1 MDRTRGLSYALLT
14 SVAVALGLLLLRRA
28 FSSAPS
34 VAYEFLSN
42 RLTYV
47 YVFVATSIVF
57 LALGYILGRKVD
69 KFRRLSTVDP
79 LTSLLNRRALETRLQ
94 DEWQRSRRY
103 GSPLSVMLID
113 IDGLKHINDERG
125 HAEGDQILRGASA
138 AINASL
144 RAMDCGARWGCDIRF
159 RPGCVDHGRFVDA

>member
-69 KFRRLSTVDP
+69 KFRRWSTVDP

-138 AINASL
+138 AI
-144 RAMDCGARWGCDIRF
+144 RR
-159 RPGCVDHGRFVDA
+159 H